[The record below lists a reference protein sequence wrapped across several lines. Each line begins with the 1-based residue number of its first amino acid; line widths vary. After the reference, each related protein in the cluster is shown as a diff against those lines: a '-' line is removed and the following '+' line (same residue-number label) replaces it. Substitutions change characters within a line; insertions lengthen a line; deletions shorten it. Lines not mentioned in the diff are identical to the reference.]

1 MKKIGIVLAALVIAT
16 FMVGTV
22 AATTEITAP
31 QQEEYF
37 TEHSSV
43 QGSGV
48 VSISKK
54 VLDKTIAIDVVETL
68 DGLTGWDNVTGTFV
82 GTFAMQ
88 TTEKLNESAD
98 NSTST
103 GDSTEPWLTEN
114 YYSKTMI
121 QFEAEGGAFG
131 AINPIFPGLES
142 DATYTS
148 PSFHGGTG
156 ASVRERFNVERI
168 QKDETVMIK
177 TTSAVGLRQTLIFD
191 TKDDFSGMW
200 RTDAQWKK
208 VCEKDIE
215 HSQYFLGNF
224 QLAKDLKF
232 EEDVTKCAG
241 KGDC

>member
-22 AATTEITAP
+22 AAMPPITKP
-31 QQEEYF
+31 QQEQYF

-43 QGSGV
+43 QGSGFI
-48 VSISKK
+48 SISKK

-68 DGLTGWDNVTGTFV
+68 DGFTGWDNETRTFV

-98 NSTST
+98 NSTPT

-121 QFEAEGGAFG
+121 QFEAKGRQMPSVATL
-131 AINPIFPGLES
+131 PGLES

-148 PSFHGGTG
+148 PSFHDGTG
-156 ASVRERFNVERI
+156 ASVRERFNVDRI

-177 TTSAVGLRQTLIFD
+177 TTSDADVGLRQTLSFD

-200 RTDAQWKK
+200 RTDSQWKK

-215 HSQYFLGNF
+215 HSQYFFGNF
-224 QLAKDLKF
+224 QLAKDLGRNKSRPF
-232 EEDVTKCAG
+232 LFFYF
-241 KGDC
+241 

>member
-22 AATTEITAP
+22 AAMNEIPVP

-37 TEHSSV
+37 TEHSAV
-43 QGSGV
+43 QGTGFI
-48 VSISKK
+48 SISKK
-54 VLDKTIAIDVVETL
+54 VLDKTIAIDVVETM
-68 DGLTGWDNVTGTFV
+68 DGFTGWN

-98 NSTST
+98 NESQEI
-103 GDSTEPWLTEN
+103 DPQKPWLTEN

-121 QFEAEGGAFG
+121 QFQSDYSTD
-131 AINPIFPGLES
+131 PRVRPTTLES

-156 ASVRERFNVERI
+156 ASVRERFDVTMI
-168 QKDETVMIK
+168 QKDESVMIK
-177 TTSAVGLRQTLIFD
+177 TTSMVGLRQTLSFD
-191 TKDDFSGMW
+191 TKNDFSGRW
-200 RTDAQWKK
+200 QTDSQWKK

-215 HSQYFLGNF
+215 HSQFFLGDF
-224 QLAKDLKF
+224 QLTKDLKF
-232 EEDVTKCAG
+232 EEDVTLCAG